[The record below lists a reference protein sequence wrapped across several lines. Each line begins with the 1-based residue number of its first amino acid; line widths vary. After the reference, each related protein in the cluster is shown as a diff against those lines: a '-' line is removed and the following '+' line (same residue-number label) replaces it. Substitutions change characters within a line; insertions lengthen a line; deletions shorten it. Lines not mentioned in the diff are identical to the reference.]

1 MTKRVILFGLI
12 SAMIVSGCGRQ
23 TPAETARPI
32 ALGAKKA
39 AVTTPAAVDATLPVD
54 SSDLNDVPYE
64 DLSGEDPYATEADE
78 ATDEE
83 EATPE
88 ASPSPSPTPT
98 PTPSPTPS
106 ADEDEEDEEEASPSP
121 SPTPTPTPVPTA
133 KANKFVKSI
142 GNGSLH
148 TAHGIAVSNGKVYVV
163 DNQRTGLLGKYASV
177 RVYDVTSGEYENTSF
192 ENIAWGGAKNMPATV
207 TRVKIASGKL
217 MAADETTT
225 YSYDLA
231 STDLIEK
238 TEGTFPLVT
247 EVKDPVTGDTFK
259 LNGNKIDRIHDGEVV
274 LSFGE
279 DVLGGGNAIAV
290 TADGTLFVSEK
301 TKGLVHQFAPA
312 EK

>member
-12 SAMIVSGCGRQ
+12 AAMLASGCGRQ

-39 AVTTPAAVDATLPVD
+39 AVTAPAATQETAAPIDT
-54 SSDLNDVPYE
+54 SEVPYE
-64 DLSGEDPYATEADE
+64 DLAGEEPATEAEE

-83 EATPE
+83 AATEA
-88 ASPSPSPTPT
+88 ASPSPTPTPT

-106 ADEDEEDEEEASPSP
+106 ADEDEEEEEEASP
-121 SPTPTPTPVPTA
+121 SPTPTPTPAPTA

-148 TAHGIAVSNGKVYVV
+148 TANGIAIADGKLYVV

-177 RVYDVTSGEYENTSF
+177 RVYDVASGEYDKLSF

-207 TRVKIASGKL
+207 TRVKLSAGKVL
-217 MAADETTT
+217 AADETTT
-225 YSYDLA
+225 YAFDLA
-231 STDLIEK
+231 SADLIEK

-247 EVKDPVTGDTFK
+247 EVKDPTTGDTFK
-259 LNGNKIDRIHDGEVV
+259 LNGNKIDRLHDGEVV

-279 DVLGGGNAIAV
+279 DVLGGANAIAV
-290 TADGTLFVSEK
+290 SADGTLFVSEK